1 MTVKPPTGF
10 KMVYINLDRSSDR
23 REYMNY
29 QIGQY
34 GLDIE
39 RFPGIDR
46 SFHEYSHDDG
56 YATTMRPGEIGCT
69 LAHLH
74 LMKKYRGQDLLVF
87 EDDVDLSLMEMWPFT
102 LDEFIERLP
111 EDWEI
116 VQLYKFPRPWPA
128 QLRRK
133 RWEDYTNEWSSGSYL
148 IKKELI
154 EKLIERYFI
163 GDKVSFKALYDD
175 FGRPPLADV
184 IIYYNDVISYT
195 ATLFSVVPNISTIQ
209 GTPSTPGPDPV
220 RDIWSRLPYELDY
233 IAPKQ

>member
-1 MTVKPPTGF
+1 MSVKPPTGF

-29 QIGQY
+29 QISQY

-39 RFPGIDR
+39 RFPAIGSD
-46 SFHEYSHDDG
+46 FYKYAHDDG
-56 YATTMRPGEIGCT
+56 FATSMLPGEIGCT
-69 LAHLH
+69 LSHLH
-74 LMKKYRGQDLLVF
+74 LFKKYRGQDLLVF

-102 LDEFIERLP
+102 LDEFIEKLP

-133 RWEDYTNEWSSGSYL
+133 NIEDYTNEWSSGSYL
-148 IKKELI
+148 IKAELA
-154 EKLIERYFI
+154 ERLIKRYFVD
-163 GDKVSFKALYDD
+163 DKVSFKALYED
-175 FGRPPLADV
+175 FGRPPLADY
-184 IIYYNDVISYT
+184 IIYYNGAIAYT
-195 ATLFSVVPNISTIQ
+195 TTLFTVVPNISTIQ

-220 RDIWSRLPYELDY
+220 RDIWSRLPYSLDY
-233 IAPKQ
+233 IIPN